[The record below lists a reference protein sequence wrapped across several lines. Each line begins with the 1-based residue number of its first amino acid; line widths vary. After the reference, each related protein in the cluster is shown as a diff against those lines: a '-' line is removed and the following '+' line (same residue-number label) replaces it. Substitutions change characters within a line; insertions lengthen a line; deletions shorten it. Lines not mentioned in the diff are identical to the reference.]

1 MNRARRRQPNRFDAG
16 LYVNARRRSRW
27 GPELMRLLMRLPCK
41 AGEALAVFSFGH
53 APEGFLRLRGL
64 GEDWFAR
71 ATSPGELVS
80 LLCGPYASIR
90 WVSLN
95 PPAQV
100 LLQEDIHARIVD
112 RKSFVAMLLRG
123 TEER

>member
-1 MNRARRRQPNRFDAG
+1 MNRAGRRQPDRFDAE
-16 LYVNARRRSRW
+16 LYVIARRRSRR
-27 GPELMRLLMRLPCK
+27 GPELMRLPSEI
-41 AGEALAVFSFGH
+41 GEALTVFTVGH

-64 GEDWFAR
+64 EEVWFAR

-80 LLCGPYASIR
+80 LLCGPYASIG
-90 WVSLN
+90 WVSLD

-100 LLQEDIHARIVD
+100 LLQEDAHATIVE
-112 RKSFVAMLLRG
+112 RESFVAMLLRG